1 MFVKTL
7 SPRPLGS
14 KHTVSF
20 ILKKKIV
27 WVEAMVLYTYGFG
40 DETAKD
46 PGMGMK
52 FMSIEQVDLA
62 LVQTYIQESFSAGT
76 PEGPSR

>member
-1 MFVKTL
+1 
-7 SPRPLGS
+7 LGS

-20 ILKKKIV
+20 MLKKKII

-40 DETAKD
+40 DESSKD

-52 FMSIEQVDLA
+52 FMNIEPVDLA
-62 LVQTYIQESFSAGT
+62 LVQTFIQESFSAGAPT
-76 PEGPSR
+76 N